1 MSKSTYCSRHSTPF
15 ESNYL
20 RPTNISVAKHVAPR
34 MKREPLILPCN
45 RSAAKIDAAPPSS
58 PTDSGDLP
66 IYRGCRSR
74 EGCTCLTLFL
84 IVPQARI
91 VLTTLVLPCLAGAPD
106 TCRRVAWQGP
116 ETSLQSRGDHELCPR
131 LHQVPLF
138 QSLFHVHVPEQTWS
152 EKKYGSRI
160 S

>member
-1 MSKSTYCSRHSTPF
+1 
-15 ESNYL
+15 
-20 RPTNISVAKHVAPR
+20 

-74 EGCTCLTLFL
+74 EGCTCLALFL

-138 QSLFHVHVPEQTWS
+138 PKPFPCSCPGTNLVREEVRLTNQLSRQCSCSLPEVCDSLTLEGQV
-152 EKKYGSRI
+152 
-160 S
+160 